1 MVKTSFLSHE
11 NIFTPKPNMASVSGD
26 SVMTAKLSR
35 DSGFV
40 REEFGGN
47 LEIRRVVECNYNLR
61 R

>member
-1 MVKTSFLSHE
+1 
-11 NIFTPKPNMASVSGD
+11 
-26 SVMTAKLSR
+26 MTAKLSR

-47 LEIRRVVECNYNLR
+47 LEIRKAVECNYNLR